1 MRGFFPHLMAGC
13 DCQHFLQAILDI
25 SSAWARHTRTPRGGD
40 ARVSLADFQPSAT
53 WASPL
58 VLLSRPAQTTAAA
71 QRLDTLNETSAPSRE
86 FSERAAAMRAP
97 FALSLGGEE
106 PTRTS
111 TTPNQ
116 FPAPT
121 NESLVVAAPALSA
134 LVANAG
140 DEVDAALQRLELV
153 EMQPFHNY
161 GGRDC
166 PLDAV
171 LLWGDDNDVAAVRG
185 SGGGDHD
192 EAWLD
197 DDHCCR
203 GYAES
208 GLWPASESED
218 DYDG

>member
-1 MRGFFPHLMAGC
+1 MISCFLFRSGMTLRRRVAGNWFFSCCRWLDPADQNDRLVLESNFVSMRGFFPHLMAGC
-13 DCQHFLQAILDI
+13 DCQHFLQAIMDI

-71 QRLDTLNETSAPSRE
+71 QRLETLNETSAQSRE

-140 DEVDAALQRLELV
+140 D
-153 EMQPFHNY
+153 
-161 GGRDC
+161 
-166 PLDAV
+166 
-171 LLWGDDNDVAAVRG
+171 
-185 SGGGDHD
+185 
-192 EAWLD
+192 
-197 DDHCCR
+197 
-203 GYAES
+203 
-208 GLWPASESED
+208 
-218 DYDG
+218 